1 MAVVVDERLK
11 LLGHREWHTRS
22 FGQHD
27 SLPLMLKEVDL
38 LDDMRIRNTLH
49 VIM

>member
-38 LDDMRIRNTLH
+38 LDDMRMYVTLY
-49 VIM
+49 M